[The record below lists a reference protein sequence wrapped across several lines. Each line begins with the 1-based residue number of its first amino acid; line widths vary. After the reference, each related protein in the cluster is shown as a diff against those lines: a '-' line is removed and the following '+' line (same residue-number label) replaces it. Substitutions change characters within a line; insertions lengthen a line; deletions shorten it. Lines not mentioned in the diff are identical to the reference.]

1 MPDMTA
7 PSLPTDANK
16 PLYDFT
22 TSTIPMQPKMDQGL
36 YPTPSRGDYNA
47 PADPRM
53 DPRMDSRMDSRMDPR
68 MDQKMDSRMD
78 QTAYPVQPKEEPCN
92 PSPSIMASASVDMDV
107 KSDWEGNTEGL
118 LNAYNKAATET
129 ASSNK
134 ELAKAIYQAMINA
147 CSTDPRYQGYARGFE
162 DAIRR
167 LD

>member
-53 DPRMDSRMDSRMDPR
+53 DSRMDQKMDSRMDQKMDPRMDSRMDSRMD
-68 MDQKMDSRMD
+68 QKMDPRMD
-78 QTAYPVQPKEEPCN
+78 QTAFPVQPREEPCN
-92 PSPSIMASASVDMDV
+92 PSPSIMFSAGVEMNV
-107 KSDWEGNTEGL
+107 KSDVR
-118 LNAYNKAATET
+118 
-129 ASSNK
+129 
-134 ELAKAIYQAMINA
+134 A
-147 CSTDPRYQGYARGFE
+147 CGGG
-162 DAIRR
+162 
-167 LD
+167 

>member
-53 DPRMDSRMDSRMDPR
+53 DSR

-78 QTAYPVQPKEEPCN
+78 PRMDSRMDQKMDPRMDQTAYPVQPREEPHN
-92 PSPSIMASASVDMDV
+92 SSPSIMASASVDMDV
-107 KSDWEGNTEGL
+107 KSDVR
-118 LNAYNKAATET
+118 
-129 ASSNK
+129 
-134 ELAKAIYQAMINA
+134 A
-147 CSTDPRYQGYARGFE
+147 CVGGEA
-162 DAIRR
+162 
-167 LD
+167 

>member
-53 DPRMDSRMDSRMDPR
+53 DSRMDSR

-78 QTAYPVQPKEEPCN
+78 PRMDSRMDQKMDPRMDQTAYPVQPREEPHN
-92 PSPSIMASASVDMDV
+92 SSPSIMASASVDMDV
-107 KSDWEGNTEGL
+107 KSDVR
-118 LNAYNKAATET
+118 
-129 ASSNK
+129 
-134 ELAKAIYQAMINA
+134 A
-147 CSTDPRYQGYARGFE
+147 CVWGEA
-162 DAIRR
+162 
-167 LD
+167 